1 MATVNRNNDTTLT
14 VTFSDGKE
22 ATFKQP
28 NKGHLKHAL
37 AAVRKDIGGFS
48 DVLVAN
54 CLVKGDKNLTEN
66 LGYLKQLNE
75 VADQVFGKVGCTLT
89 WLEGKDE
96 ALVEFMDDKIISLK
110 PATRAIYSAAQV
122 KARQN
127 PLLYMTH
134 ILTSCQTDGDNIE
147 DSPGHLLGF
156 AEVADEF
163 LEYTGE
169 KLKN

>member
-1 MATVNRNNDTTLT
+1 MATVNRNNDATIT
-14 VTFSDGKE
+14 VTFNDGKT
-22 ATFKQP
+22 ATFKEP

-37 AAVRKDIGGFS
+37 AAARKDPSGFS

-54 CLVKGDKNLTEN
+54 CLIIGDKKLTEN

-75 VADQVFGKVGCTLT
+75 VADQIFGKVGCTLT
-89 WLEGKDE
+89 WDEEKNE
-96 ALVEFMDDKIISLK
+96 ALIEFLDDKIIVLK
-110 PATRAIYSAAQV
+110 PATRAIYSAAQA
-122 KARQN
+122 KARIN
-127 PLLYMTH
+127 PLFFLIN
-134 ILTSCQTDGDNIE
+134 ILDSCQQDGDKVI

-169 KLKN
+169 NLKN